1 MKQFQE
7 IHYDVL
13 RGLFLPPSILKIF
26 TSLYCILY
34 GIVNY
39 IYRSTTC
46 STDLD
51 RCQWLLFRKQQ

>member
-7 IHYDVL
+7 IHYDEL
-13 RGLFLPPSILKIF
+13 RGLCLPLSILEIF
-26 TSLYCILY
+26 TSLQFILY
-34 GIVNY
+34 GIVNN
-39 IYRSTTC
+39 IYRPTSS